1 MNYNQ
6 IEYFLAI
13 VNCGTFSRAAESLFL
28 SQSSLSKQI
37 KALEEELSR
46 KLFDRK
52 GNTCK
57 LTETGTIFLKYA
69 LVIKQQHTELLE
81 SIGNYNSNWFTIKL
95 GSLPILSLPSYGF
108 TTKIA
113 DFQEQYINYNVEYL
127 EKDQRS
133 ILALL
138 NNHELDFAIL
148 RTDNL
153 NIEEYN
159 ILNLCIDEFVLLCSK
174 NHPFADKKMV
184 ELYELENEKFLL
196 LEQKSQIYHICMD
209 SLKKANI
216 KPQIIYA
223 NTRHNIIL
231 EMVAK
236 GLGITIMPKNI
247 ILGYGKMLHTI
258 KIKEKIISTV
268 GLVCD
273 KKIEQTKPCTT
284 FWDFFADKAQTM
296 TTSSA

>member
-13 VNCGTFSRAAESLFL
+13 VNCGNFSRAAENLFL

-37 KALEEELSR
+37 KALEDELCT
-46 KLFDRK
+46 KLFDRR
-52 GNTCK
+52 GNICK
-57 LTETGTIFLKYA
+57 LTETGNIFFKYA
-69 LVIKQQHTELLE
+69 LVIKQEHTELLE
-81 SIGNYNSNWFTIKL
+81 SIGTYNSNWFTIKL

-108 TTKIA
+108 TATIA

-133 ILALL
+133 ILGLL

-153 NIEEYN
+153 DKERYD
-159 ILNLCIDEFVLLCSK
+159 ILDLCLDEFVLLCSK
-174 NHPFADKKMV
+174 EHLFANKEIV

-196 LEQKSQIYHICMD
+196 LEQKSQIYHICID

-216 KPQIIYA
+216 KPQIIYV

-236 GLGITIMPKNI
+236 NLGITIVPKNI
-247 ILGYGKMLHTI
+247 VLGYEGTVHI
-258 KIKEKIISTV
+258 VKIKEKITSTV
-268 GLVCD
+268 GLVCE
-273 KKIEQTKPCTT
+273 KNVKQTKPCTT
-284 FWDFFADKAQTM
+284 FWEFFAGRF
-296 TTSSA
+296 